1 LPPAPERWNAPLAR
15 DAAISGWTSPRRGR
29 IVQREANQ
37 RNNMNVKCTCQHCNG
52 HIEFETE
59 GFQPG
64 TRLECPHCKMETLL
78 FIPNTVTARQRVKT
92 HLELIRSNSAYPA
105 IRFIINVCV
114 LFSIISTLF
123 LTPTVW
129 AKAKGLE
136 LAAWQAPV
144 VTVMLEGMAIAAAFA
159 VQQSIF
165 SVIDIAD
172 TLLHEHSKSK
182 F

>member
-1 LPPAPERWNAPLAR
+1 M
-15 DAAISGWTSPRRGR
+15 I
-29 IVQREANQ
+29 
-37 RNNMNVKCTCQHCNG
+37 VKCTCQHCDG
-52 HIEFETE
+52 HIEFEAQ

-64 TRLECPHCKMETLL
+64 TRLECPHCKMETVL
-78 FIPNTVTARQRVKT
+78 FIPNTMTPKQRVRAY
-92 HLELIRSNSAYPA
+92 LSLIRSNSAYPA
-105 IRFIINVCV
+105 IRFMINICLLV
-114 LFSIISTLF
+114 SIISILF

-129 AKAKGLE
+129 TLVKARPD
-136 LAAWQAPV
+136 LASWKVPI
-144 VTVMLEGMAIAAAFA
+144 VTMMLEGLGIAAAFA

>member
-1 LPPAPERWNAPLAR
+1 
-15 DAAISGWTSPRRGR
+15 
-29 IVQREANQ
+29 
-37 RNNMNVKCTCQHCNG
+37 MNVKCSCQHCNG

-78 FIPNTVTARQRVKT
+78 FIPNTMTAKQRVKA

-105 IRFIINVCV
+105 IRFLINVCL

-129 AKAKGLE
+129 NKAKGLE
-136 LAAWQAPV
+136 LAAWQVPV
-144 VTVMLEGMAIAAAFA
+144 VTMMLEGLAVAAAFA
-159 VQQSIF
+159 FQQSIF

-172 TLLHEHSKSK
+172 TLLHEHSKTK

>member
-1 LPPAPERWNAPLAR
+1 M
-15 DAAISGWTSPRRGR
+15 I
-29 IVQREANQ
+29 
-37 RNNMNVKCTCQHCNG
+37 VKCSCQHCNG
-52 HIEFETE
+52 HIEFETQ

-64 TRLECPHCKMETLL
+64 TRFECPHCKMETPL
-78 FIPNTVTARQRVKT
+78 FIPNAMSARQRVRAY
-92 HLELIRSNSAYPA
+92 LELIRSNSAYPA

-114 LFSIISTLF
+114 LFSIISVLF

-129 AKAKGLE
+129 IMAKGFA

-144 VTVMLEGMAIAAAFA
+144 VTIMLEGLAIAAAFA
-159 VQQSIF
+159 IQQSIF

-172 TLLHEHSKSK
+172 TLLHEHSKAK